1 MKPDTTT
8 IDSMCLGTAA
18 RKRWMSVLARAKA
31 ERLEQALATL
41 ETPPQF
47 EHIRPPEVGMALV
60 RGRAGGSG
68 QRFNLGEMTM
78 TRCSV
83 ALHGG
88 VVGHGYVAGRD
99 KGHAELAAVFDALLQ
114 CPEHHPGLMDRVIV
128 PLEREMQAAWQKQN
142 EKTAATRVNFFTMVR
157 GED

>member
-8 IDSMCLGTAA
+8 IDAMHLGTAA
-18 RKRWMSVLARAKA
+18 RKRWMRVLARAGAARLA
-31 ERLEQALATL
+31 EAMATL
-41 ETPPQF
+41 ESPPLF
-47 EHIRPPEVGMALV
+47 EHIRAPEVGMVLV
-60 RGRAGGSG
+60 RGRAGGDG

-83 ALHGG
+83 ALPDGF
-88 VVGHGYVAGRD
+88 VGHGYVAGRD
-99 KGHAELAAVFDALLQ
+99 KAHAELAAVFDALLQ
-114 CPEHHPGLMDRVIV
+114 DSERNPGIMDSVIA
-128 PLEREMQAAWQKQN
+128 PLEREQQTARREHN